1 VRKCCSLALSEPVIA
16 IFGPTAVGKTEVAVE
31 VAEIL
36 RRGGERPVAV
46 SADAI
51 AVYEGLD
58 LLAAKPSPRELER
71 LEHRLISVVPVEREF
86 SVAEFAERAHGEI
99 DMLAAEGS
107 RPIVVGGTGL
117 YLRAALTELDLKPPP
132 RPGLR
137 AELERELAELGPARL
152 HERLAP
158 RSAAAVHPNDRKRIV
173 RALELELMGEE
184 PYRESRQLWS
194 ERLRRP
200 ARLFG
205 VVMGPDALAQRVRER
220 AHRML
225 EGDVLAEV
233 ETALERG
240 ASRTARKAM
249 GFEEIAAHLAGEID
263 LGEARALL
271 ERRHLAYAKRQLT
284 WMRKLAGV
292 ETVDRT
298 ELDVRQTAEELVE
311 RLDSLPRT
319 NGPEVREVA
328 GARKRLHNRRA

>member
-1 VRKCCSLALSEPVIA
+1 MDEPLIA
-16 IFGPTAVGKTEVAVE
+16 IFGPTGVGKTEVAVA

-36 RRGGERPVAV
+36 RARGEHPVAV

-58 LLAAKPSPRELER
+58 VLAAKPSPEELER
-71 LEHRLISVVPVEREF
+71 LEHRLVSVVPVEREF
-86 SVAEFAERAHGEI
+86 SVAEFAALAHAEI
-99 DMLAAEGS
+99 DALAAEG
-107 RPIVVGGTGL
+107 RRAIVVGGTGL
-117 YLRAALTELDLKPPP
+117 Y
-132 RPGLR
+132 LR
-137 AELERELAELGPARL
+137 AELERELAELGPAPL

-158 RSAAAVHPNDRKRIV
+158 QSAATVHPNDRKRIV

-184 PYRESRQLWS
+184 PYRTSTQLWS

-205 VVMGPDALAQRVRER
+205 VVMTREALAQRVRER

-233 ETALERG
+233 EAALEHG

-249 GFEEIAAHLAGEID
+249 GFEEIDAHVAGEID
-263 LGEARALL
+263 LDEARALL

-292 ETVDRT
+292 ETIDRT
-298 ELDVRQTAEELVE
+298 ALGARETAEELVE

>member
-1 VRKCCSLALSEPVIA
+1 MPEPLIA
-16 IFGPTAVGKTEVAVE
+16 IFGPTAVGKTEVAIE
-31 VAEIL
+31 VAEML
-36 RRGGERPVAV
+36 HARGEHPVAV

-51 AVYEGLD
+51 AVYQGLD
-58 LLAAKPSPRELER
+58 VLAAKPAPEELAR
-71 LEHRLISVVPVEREF
+71 LEHRLISFVPVEREF
-86 SVAEFAERAHGEI
+86 SVAEFAELAHGEI
-99 DMLAAEGS
+99 DALAAEG
-107 RPIVVGGTGL
+107 RRGIVVGGTGL
-117 YLRAALTELDLKPPP
+117 YLRAALTDLDLKPPP
-132 RPGLR
+132 PPELR

-152 HERLAP
+152 HARLGPA
-158 RSAAAVHPNDRKRIV
+158 SAAAVHPNDRKRIV

-184 PYRESRQLWS
+184 PYRSSTELWS

-205 VVMGPDALAQRVRER
+205 VVMDREAHARRVRER

-225 EGDVLAEV
+225 ERDVLAEV

-249 GFEEIAAHLAGEID
+249 GFEEVAAHLAGEID
-263 LGEARALL
+263 LDEARALL

-292 ETVDRT
+292 ETIDRT
-298 ELDVRQTAEELVE
+298 ARGPRETAQEVIE

-319 NGPEVREVA
+319 NGPEIREVA
-328 GARKRLHNRRA
+328 GARKRLHHRRA